1 MSRHAVLSDH
11 LADAAE
17 DLATKVLAEQ
27 YADPFWL
34 ARYGEKAQRRGRE
47 DVLFHLKY
55 IAQALEEDDPA
66 VMASYA
72 RWLQSLL
79 CARGMC
85 TRHLAENFARL
96 SRAIAE
102 LDGIDTNP
110 AVDMLV
116 AATEALRYSDA
127 QARVAQDQAEGIVAT
142 VAEKLAADFPAVAER
157 AASDVGFLVDYA
169 ADAIALGGPQTFE
182 AHAEWLPGFL
192 AEQGAPA
199 GYAETLIGAVRSRL
213 FRAPTGRIPAT

>member
-1 MSRHAVLSDH
+1 VSKHAALLAH
-11 LADAAE
+11 LAAGAE
-17 DLATKVLAEQ
+17 TLATRVLGEQ

-55 IAQALEEDDPA
+55 VAQALEEDDPA

-96 SRAIAE
+96 GRAIAA
-102 LDGIDTNP
+102 LDGVDPKP
-110 AVDMLV
+110 AVDLLA
-116 AATEALRYSDA
+116 AATEALHYADA
-127 QARVAQDQAEGIVAT
+127 AASGAQLRAEEVAAT
-142 VAEKLAADFPAVAER
+142 IATKLAADFSAAAER
-157 AASDVGFLVDYA
+157 ATTDAIFLVDYA
-169 ADAIALGGPQTFE
+169 ADAIALGGPKTFD

-199 GYAETLIGAVRSRL
+199 GYADALIAAVRGAY
-213 FRAPTGRIPAT
+213 FT